1 MSIFYQNRAERFRF
15 YLSENNTFSTHL
27 HKQAEI
33 VVVLEGQLDFT
44 VDHTTYPLSQGE
56 GALVFPNQ
64 LHSLKTKGL
73 SRILLCIFDADF
85 CHSYRKHFQN
95 LRPTE
100 NRFNHNGITCHNQ
113 TAVDGLVQL
122 TQVFQ
127 KGTPMPE
134 SVQAL
139 AEGYLTLLLADIFTH
154 ITLEAKTVSN
164 DLELEQQLLIYLDA
178 HYTENLSL
186 EILSKEFGV
195 SRFVLSRLFTDK
207 LHTTFPYYVNS
218 KRLELAK
225 DLLSTTDLSITQ
237 IALDAGFGSSRTF
250 FREFRQ
256 AFHVTPGDYRKQKAL
271 LPLSPVTAAP
281 Q

>member
-1 MSIFYQNRAERFRF
+1 MSIFYQNHAERLRL
-15 YLSENNTFSTHL
+15 YISENNSFATHL
-27 HKQAEI
+27 HKQVEI
-33 VVVLEGQLDFT
+33 MIVLEGQLDFT
-44 VDHTTYPLSQGE
+44 VDHTTYSLSIGE
-56 GALVFPNQ
+56 GAIVFPNQ
-64 LHSLKTKGL
+64 LHSLQTNGQ

-95 LRPTE
+95 LRPIE
-100 NRFNHNGITCHNQ
+100 NQFNRNSTTCHNQ
-113 TAVDGLVQL
+113 TAIQGLVQL
-122 TQVFQ
+122 TRTFR

-154 ITLEAKTVSN
+154 ITLEPKTVSN
-164 DLELEQQLLIYLDA
+164 DLELEQQLLIYLDT

-186 EILSKEFGV
+186 ELLSKEFGV

-271 LPLSPVTAAP
+271 LPLSPAISAP